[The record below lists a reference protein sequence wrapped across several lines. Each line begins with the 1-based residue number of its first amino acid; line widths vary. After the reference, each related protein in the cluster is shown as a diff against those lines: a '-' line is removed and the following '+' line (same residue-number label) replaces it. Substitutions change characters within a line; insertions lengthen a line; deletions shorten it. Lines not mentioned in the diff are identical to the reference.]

1 MSPALDAATR
11 RLHTALGQMET
22 ALGRRLD
29 GDAMRSDLEIELQ
42 VMQDD
47 RARLATELESATARV
62 AQVEAAAEH
71 VERRVEGT
79 IVTIRDGLGR
89 AARAEPGA

>member
-1 MSPALDAATR
+1 MSPALDAAMR

-62 AQVEAAAEH
+62 AQLEAAAEH
-71 VERRVEGT
+71 VGRRVEGA
-79 IVTIRDGLGR
+79 IGTIRDVLGR
-89 AARAEPGA
+89 ADRTEIGA